1 MKISVIVPVYNA
13 QAYLSDMIDSV
24 LSQKFA
30 EWELLLIVSKSED
43 NSLAICQSYAKKTSK
58 IRVIEMP
65 SGSAGMAR
73 NIGLKEAMAEY
84 IMFVDADDLLPDGE
98 VFERFYHRAIESK
111 ADIVV
116 SNYMRLW
123 KGNLLKAAS
132 HESFSGLEQNIE
144 DFRFQ
149 GFFSVGTLS
158 YVWGKLYRK
167 KFLEENDISFT
178 DISYAE
184 DKLFNIQ
191 CCLDGARYAFMD
203 EIGYIYR
210 KNEKSIS
217 YQYNPKQSKC
227 WITIAKQ
234 IRDYAKKNKT
244 NTENKEIKN
253 AATGLIE
260 YILFFGIFF
269 ATKME
274 YTDGA
279 GSIKQVRDLIKNYH
293 ADPLVKKAFKKLVR
307 DPRVKELSQLHWRV
321 MLRLFSMA
329 INWKLYGV
337 LVIRIKVLVL
347 LRIDERL
354 SDTGLRE

>member
-1 MKISVIVPVYNA
+1 MMISVIVPVYNA

-43 NSLAICQSYAKKTSK
+43 DSLEICQSYAKKTSK

-132 HESFSGLEQNIE
+132 HESFSGIEQDQE

-158 YVWGKLYRK
+158 YVWGNIYRK
-167 KFLEENDISFT
+167 HFLEENQILFT
-178 DISYAE
+178 DLSYAE
-184 DKLFNIQ
+184 DKLFNMQ
-191 CCLDGARYAFMD
+191 CCLSGARYAFLD
-203 EIGYIYR
+203 DIGYIYR
-210 KNEKSIS
+210 RNEQSIS
-217 YQYNPKQSKC
+217 YQYNPKQSQC

-244 NTENKEIKN
+244 NTENKNIKN
-253 AATGLIE
+253 AATGLME

-269 ATKME
+269 AAKME
-274 YTDGA
+274 YTDGS
-279 GSIKQVRDLIKNYH
+279 GSIKRVRALVKNYH
-293 ADPLVKKAFKKLVR
+293 TDPLVKKAFKKLVR

-321 MLRLFSMA
+321 MLRLYTLP
-329 INWKLYGV
+329 INWKLY
-337 LVIRIKVLVL
+337 
-347 LRIDERL
+347 
-354 SDTGLRE
+354 

>member
-1 MKISVIVPVYNA
+1 MISVIVPVYNA

-43 NSLAICQSYAKKTSK
+43 DSLEICQSYAKKTSK

-132 HESFSGLEQNIE
+132 HESFSGIEQDQE

-158 YVWGKLYRK
+158 YVWGNIYRK
-167 KFLEENDISFT
+167 HFLEENQIH
-178 DISYAE
+178 Y
-184 DKLFNIQ
+184 
-191 CCLDGARYAFMD
+191 
-203 EIGYIYR
+203 
-210 KNEKSIS
+210 EKI
-217 YQYNPKQSKC
+217 
-227 WITIAKQ
+227 
-234 IRDYAKKNKT
+234 
-244 NTENKEIKN
+244 
-253 AATGLIE
+253 
-260 YILFFGIFF
+260 
-269 ATKME
+269 
-274 YTDGA
+274 
-279 GSIKQVRDLIKNYH
+279 
-293 ADPLVKKAFKKLVR
+293 VKVVF
-307 DPRVKELSQLHWRV
+307 
-321 MLRLFSMA
+321 
-329 INWKLYGV
+329 
-337 LVIRIKVLVL
+337 
-347 LRIDERL
+347 
-354 SDTGLRE
+354 